1 MFLFFIGVFEAIA
14 FAGKKLSNIP
24 TRNWNGS
31 AYQR

>member
-14 FAGKKLSNIP
+14 FAGKKLSSIP
-24 TRNWNGS
+24 PRDWNGR